1 VSKPVQLKQTI
12 DDFLKNIKQTN
23 QISIEVFEGVFR
35 QNLDKG
41 VLRHINFVK
50 FKDGV
55 LKIRVDT
62 SVWLCE
68 LNLRKPDL
76 LKKLKDAVGG
86 NTVKDIKI
94 FIGELK

>member
-1 VSKPVQLKQTI
+1 MPKPVQLKQAI
-12 DDFLKNIKQTN
+12 NDLLKNIKQNN
-23 QISIEVFEGVFR
+23 QVSLDVLEGVFR
-35 QNLDKG
+35 KNLERG
-41 VLRHINFVK
+41 VLRHINFVS

-76 LKKLKDAVGG
+76 LKTLKETIGDNV
-86 NTVKDIKI
+86 VKDIKI